1 MCACVS
7 VRERERERLDK
18 LHGSVICDSLVIFI
32 AFILMPLLHWNL
44 PIDNEKFYGTSWW
57 LIRVVPSLNFPV
69 FKDYIGCYINYTKQ
83 ELLPMD

>member
-44 PIDNEKFYGTSWW
+44 PIDNEKFYGTS
-57 LIRVVPSLNFPV
+57 
-69 FKDYIGCYINYTKQ
+69 
-83 ELLPMD
+83 